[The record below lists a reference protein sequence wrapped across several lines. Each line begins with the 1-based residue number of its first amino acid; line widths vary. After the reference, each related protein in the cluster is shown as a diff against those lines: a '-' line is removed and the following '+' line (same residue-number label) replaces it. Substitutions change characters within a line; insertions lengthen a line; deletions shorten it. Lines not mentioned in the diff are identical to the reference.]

1 MHYLQRSVLEDDGAA
16 MVEFA
21 LTSTILFMTIF
32 GILSFSLVI
41 FAHHQVSE
49 AAREGSRYAMVHG
62 NSCTVNGNSC
72 TVTTSEIQS
81 YVRNLSL
88 PAINT
93 SALNVATTYSSYPTG
108 STCTPNANCE
118 NAGDLVTV
126 VVTYSAPLNIP
137 FVPSSVLSMT
147 GSSSMVISQ

>member
-1 MHYLQRSVLEDDGAA
+1 MHDLQRSALRDDGSA

-49 AAREGSRYAMVHG
+49 AARQGSRYAMVHG
-62 NSCTVNGNSC
+62 NTCSVNGTSCTATASEIQTYVRSLSLPAVDASTL
-72 TVTTSEIQS
+72 TVTTS
-81 YVRNLSL
+81 
-88 PAINT
+88 
-93 SALNVATTYSSYPTG
+93 YSSYPPG

-118 NAGDLVTV
+118 NAGNLVTV
-126 VVTYSAPLNIP
+126 VVTYSSPINIP
-137 FVPSSVLSMT
+137 FVPSSILNMS